1 MKKLNTERTNAP
13 ITAANVMQVAR
24 AAAYVTVRR
33 AYLSTPRAIRD
44 GGGQVLGYDG
54 STTGGADMVRR
65 LWQGFRQGLHS
76 AEGVAEKA
84 AAALDAATDDTAAA
98 LADLTAAMDG
108 YTAATANDA
117 DDLVQTAALS
127 LWEAIADTPDGT
139 APEGAFLD
147 ACRAV
152 DRAIHAEQS
161 NTGVRVRVK
170 TDSAGNVLRSDEY
183 RYTRLPH
190 LYVDHLA
197 VDDSGEL
204 IADIVDVSD
213 ALSRYQRGEGLRD
226 DIRAIMSRLTDRER
240 QTLVWYASGA
250 THETIAR
257 RLHIAPAT
265 ARKRYS
271 RLVKRCR
278 DIAQAH
284 GIPFP
289 L

>member
-98 LADLTAAMDG
+98 LADLTAAMNG

-127 LWEAIADTPDGT
+127 LWEAIADSTDGT

-170 TDSAGNVLRSDEY
+170 TDAAGNVLRSDEY

-190 LYVDHLA
+190 LYVDHLS
-197 VDDSGEL
+197 VDDNGEL
-204 IADIVDVSD
+204 TADIVDVSD

-226 DIRAIMSRLTDRER
+226 DIRAALKVLTPRER
-240 QTLVWYASGA
+240 RVLIA
-250 THETIAR
+250 TARGETQETIAR
-257 RLHIAPAT
+257 RERVSARSVRTYLHDGREK
-265 ARKRYS
+265 ARAALK
-271 RLVKRCR
+271 K
-278 DIAQAH
+278 A
-284 GIPFP
+284 
-289 L
+289 